1 MSGTTNRRVA
11 FAAIFGGI
19 AMLGLTYAS
28 VPLYSL
34 FCKATGY
41 NGTPRRVAA
50 ADKPAA
56 SDKLI
61 DIRFDANT
69 AASLNWNF
77 HPVQPKVTVKLG
89 DQTMAFF
96 RARNLSNHTLT
107 GSAVFNVTPASAGA
121 YFNKIQCF
129 CFTSQTLKAGE
140 SVDMPVVFYVDPAI
154 AQDPDSRTIG
164 EITLSY
170 TFYPADTP
178 KTAAQVPSASA
189 SATN

>member
-1 MSGTTNRRVA
+1 MSVTANRRIAVA
-11 FAAIFGGI
+11 AVAGGI

-41 NGTPRRVAA
+41 NGTPRRAAA
-50 ADKPAA
+50 ADKPVA
-56 SDKLI
+56 SDKTV
-61 DIRFDANT
+61 DIRFDSNT
-69 AASLNWNF
+69 ATSLDWNF

-89 DQTMAFF
+89 EQTMAFF
-96 RARNLSNHTLT
+96 RAKNLSGRTLT
-107 GSAVFNVTPASAGA
+107 GSAVFNVTPPSAGA

-140 SVDMPVVFYVDPAI
+140 SADMPVVFYVDPSI
-154 AQDPDSRTIG
+154 AQDPDTRTIG

-178 KTAAQVPSASA
+178 KTAAQATSASA